1 MIGGVFLPLF
11 IIGEFMKDIKVM
23 FKGNKF
29 PSGYAVDK
37 EFMVGK
43 KYLENLQADGRY
55 DIEVMEMPKEA
66 PKPKKKKTS
75 KK

>member
-55 DIEVMEMPKEA
+55 DIEVMETPKETVKA
-66 PKPKKKKTS
+66 KTKAKS
-75 KK
+75 K

>member
-55 DIEVMEMPKEA
+55 DIEVMETPKEA